1 MNGSL
6 ISRALGITMMIAG
19 LALPA
24 AAQGKSKG
32 PEKAKAKGAVVVT
45 SKGEVVSGRKADK
58 AVKKAVKAEQK
69 RDKALEKAAR
79 KRVSTSDAV
88 IVTRDVLISN
98 GYQVVNVV
106 PSGTSQV
113 IYYRRGNRGNGR
125 GLGPVEKIIV
135 VPAGDVVRFTSG
147 PQPLLATILRR
158 LGM

>member
-1 MNGSL
+1 MNVSM
-6 ISRALGITMMIAG
+6 ISRALGATMMVAG
-19 LALPA
+19 LVMPA

-45 SKGEVVSGRKADK
+45 SNGEVVSGRKSDK
-58 AVKKAVKAEQK
+58 VVKKAVKAEEK
-69 RDKALEKAAR
+69 RDKAFEKAAR

-106 PSGTSQV
+106 PSCATQV
-113 IYYRRGNRGNGR
+113 IYFRRGNRGNGR
-125 GLGPVEKIIV
+125 GLGPVEKIVV

-158 LGM
+158 LGL